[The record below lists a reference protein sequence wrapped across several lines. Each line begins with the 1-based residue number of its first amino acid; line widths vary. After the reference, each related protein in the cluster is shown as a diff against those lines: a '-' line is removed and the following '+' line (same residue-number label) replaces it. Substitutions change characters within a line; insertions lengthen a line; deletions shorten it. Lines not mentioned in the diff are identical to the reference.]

1 MIPYIVLSFFGGV
14 ALGFII
20 CHGLIKKFA
29 RNLHFCS
36 STGRLLQSISEDGII
51 NVINQKSASYDT
63 SSTERYLCS

>member
-20 CHGLIKKFA
+20 CHDLIKKFA

-36 STGRLLQSISEDGII
+36 STGRLLQMTCSPLI
-51 NVINQKSASYDT
+51 NT
-63 SSTERYLCS
+63 PRC